1 MVGDVNSAGNCFKEY
16 LTSVVNTHVPLIQKQ
31 VRGKENPW
39 MCREIKL
46 KMISRDYY
54 LRCAKRT
61 NSELNWS
68 TYKTMRNNVSNC
80 IRHAKAN
87 YVRKLFRE
95 NISKSER
102 FLESN

>member
-1 MVGDVNSAGNCFKEY
+1 MTTY
-16 LTSVVNTHVPLIQKQ
+16 LLTYLPT
-31 VRGKENPW
+31 
-39 MCREIKL
+39 
-46 KMISRDYY
+46 Y

-95 NISKSER
+95 NISNPKDFWNQIKKVYPEGKRKS
-102 FLESN
+102 